1 MRIESEP
8 ILSVV
13 LRQLDAAKG
22 DWPEIAR
29 QSGVPYQTLTKIAG
43 RLVADPRIST
53 VQALLNCLQRRA
65 NTVCAPDAT
74 SANGE

>member
-1 MRIESEP
+1 MRIESDS

-22 DWPEIAR
+22 DWPEISR

-43 RLVADPRIST
+43 RLVSDPRIST
-53 VQALLNCLQRRA
+53 VQALLDCLQQRA
-65 NTVCAPDAT
+65 HTARTPDPI